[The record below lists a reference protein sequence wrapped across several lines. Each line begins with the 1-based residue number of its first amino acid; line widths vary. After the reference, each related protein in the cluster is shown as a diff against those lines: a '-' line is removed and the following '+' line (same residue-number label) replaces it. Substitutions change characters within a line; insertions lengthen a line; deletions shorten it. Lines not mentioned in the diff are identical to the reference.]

1 MPAINSEPSSI
12 AKLGPKPGRSRDAR
26 TGRHRRSIPTFKK
39 TAIKSHSRENS
50 SHSPTLLSIK
60 HTHNEHRRRL
70 HHLGISFEKRSI
82 RPLSRNTAPTKSRQT
97 IPNIISSSTR
107 HRKQLG
113 EVIPIPAPMTN
124 NSHHDII
131 IDSSS
136 KTTWRGN
143 TNTSSYVAL
152 LPPTK
157 RNDQVNKTPAL
168 VFPKP
173 IPCKLTQTSPKKG
186 YEEKITGLIDTPTDR
201 HGMRWDRKSGKA
213 TTTPR
218 TRNGG
223 VIKGHSIKNHH

>member
-1 MPAINSEPSSI
+1 MPTINSEPSSI

-113 EVIPIPAPMTN
+113 EVIPIPAPMSLCYPPQKGTIKSTRLLPWFSLN
-124 NSHHDII
+124 LYHANSPKHHLKRDTRRKLQ
-131 IDSSS
+131 DSS
-136 KTTWRGN
+136 TR
-143 TNTSSYVAL
+143 
-152 LPPTK
+152 LP
-157 RNDQVNKTPAL
+157 
-168 VFPKP
+168 
-173 IPCKLTQTSPKKG
+173 
-186 YEEKITGLIDTPTDR
+186 IDTE
-201 HGMRWDRKSGKA
+201 
-213 TTTPR
+213 
-218 TRNGG
+218 
-223 VIKGHSIKNHH
+223 